1 MSYDLGDATDERSAK
16 ALEAQASDLDRAA
29 APLEAVQPA
38 AANAL
43 RTQAFGMRQQAAA
56 FRVVSGLPPA
66 GAWSTGAKVGAAC
79 GVVLAAA
86 GLVWL
91 GRNMRN

>member
-1 MSYDLGDATDERSAK
+1 MPYDLGDVTDERSAK
-16 ALEAQASDLDRAA
+16 ALEAQALDLDKAA

-43 RTQAFGMRQQAAA
+43 KAQAASMRQQAAA
-56 FRVVSGLPPA
+56 FRAVSGLPPA
-66 GAWSTGAKVGAAC
+66 GSWSTGTKVGVAC
-79 GVVLAAA
+79 GAILAAA

>member
-1 MSYDLGDATDERSAK
+1 MSYALGDVTDERSAK
-16 ALEAQASDLDRAA
+16 ALEAQASDLDKAA
-29 APLEAVQPA
+29 APLDAVQPA

-43 RTQAFGMRQQAAA
+43 RAQASSMRQQAAA
-56 FRVVSGLPPA
+56 FRTVSGLPPA
-66 GAWSTGAKVGAAC
+66 GSWSTGAKIGAAC
-79 GVVLAAA
+79 GALIAAA